1 MPSPELWAKAI
12 RDAGFPVDLDSDFNP
27 DTDIGFWPCRFRG
40 VLSGF
45 EYYSSRLSEQDRQDL
60 GVPPDCDFLVTLV
73 THSDLREHATSLIAA
88 SVLCQVSGGL
98 LCDPQT
104 GEQYAPSGVLAW
116 AREQLASFEGE
127 LG

>member
-27 DTDIGFWPCRFRG
+27 DTDIGFQPCRLRG

-45 EYYSSRLSEQDRQDL
+45 EYYSSRISKQDQQDL
-60 GVPPDCDFLVTLV
+60 GVPPDYDFSVNLV
-73 THSDLREHATSLIAA
+73 THSDLREFATSLIAA

-98 LCDPQT
+98 LVDPQT
-104 GEQYAPSGVLAW
+104 GEQHALSGVLAW
-116 AREQLASFEGE
+116 AREQLASFERE
-127 LG
+127 LR